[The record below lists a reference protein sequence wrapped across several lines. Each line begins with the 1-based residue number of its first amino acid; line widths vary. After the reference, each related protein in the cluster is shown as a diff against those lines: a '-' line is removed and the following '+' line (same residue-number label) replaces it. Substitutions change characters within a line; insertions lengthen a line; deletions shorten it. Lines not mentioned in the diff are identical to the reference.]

1 MCSFMNNIFRMNNLV
16 QRAVTGLFFV
26 LLLLFS
32 ILFNAYSFGALFLV
46 ITALAIAEFH
56 KLIKLK
62 FDVQLHPII
71 PISTGL
77 ILFVSFFLANAGFCS
92 YKILVVYLLV
102 LGIVFISELYRKK
115 ENPIMNWAMFSLGQ
129 LYIAVPFSFLSIFA
143 FPDGSGKF
151 YSIYLLA
158 FFVTVWVYDTGA
170 YLVGMAIG
178 KHRLFERISPKKSW
192 EGFFGGV
199 VFALACGFAFSHFET
214 SLSLYQW
221 LGFSLIIVIFATFGD
236 LSESLLKR
244 SLGVKDSGTI
254 LPGHG
259 GILDRFDSILF
270 ASVAIGIY
278 LLLILN

>member
-1 MCSFMNNIFRMNNLV
+1 MSNIL
-16 QRAVTGLFFV
+16 QRTITGLLFV
-26 LLLLFS
+26 LLLLFC
-32 ILFNAYSFGALFLV
+32 ILYNAYTFGALFML
-46 ITALAIAEFH
+46 ITALALVEFH
-56 KLIKLK
+56 KLIKTK
-62 FDVQLHPII
+62 FDVQLHPAI
-71 PISTGL
+71 PVVNGL
-77 ILFVSFFLANAGFCS
+77 VLFICLFVANAGWVS
-92 YKILVVYLLV
+92 YKILTVYLLF
-102 LGIVFISELYRKK
+102 LGVSFIAELYRKK
-115 ENPIMNWAMFSLGQ
+115 ENPIMNWAMFALGQ
-129 LYIAVPFSFLSIFA
+129 LYIALPFSFLSTVAFA
-143 FPDGSGKF
+143 NGQGNYQSLF
-151 YSIYLLA
+151 LLA

-199 VFALACGFAFSHFET
+199 LFALGSGFTFSQFET

-270 ASVAIGIY
+270 ASVAISIY
-278 LLLILN
+278 LLFIFN

>member
-1 MCSFMNNIFRMNNLV
+1 MNNLL
-16 QRAVTGLFFV
+16 QRAITGLFFV
-26 LLLLFS
+26 LLLLFC
-32 ILFNAYSFGALFLV
+32 ILFNSYTFGALFLL
-46 ITALAIAEFH
+46 ITALAIVEFH

-62 FDVQLHPII
+62 IDVQIHPAVPTIA
-71 PISTGL
+71 GL
-77 ILFVSFFLANAGFCS
+77 VLFISFFAANAAWVS
-92 YKILVVYLLV
+92 YKILTVYLLV
-102 LGIVFISELYRKK
+102 LSFVFISELYRKK
-115 ENPIMNWAMFSLGQ
+115 ENPIMNWALFSLGQ
-129 LYIAVPFSFLSIFA
+129 LYIAVPFSFLSVLA
-143 FPDGSGKF
+143 FPDGSGEF
-151 YSIYLLA
+151 HSIYLLA
-158 FFVTVWVYDTGA
+158 FFVMVWVYDTGA
-170 YLVGMAIG
+170 YLVGMSIG

-192 EGFFGGV
+192 EGFFGGM
-199 VFALACGFAFSHFET
+199 VFALACGFTFSHFES